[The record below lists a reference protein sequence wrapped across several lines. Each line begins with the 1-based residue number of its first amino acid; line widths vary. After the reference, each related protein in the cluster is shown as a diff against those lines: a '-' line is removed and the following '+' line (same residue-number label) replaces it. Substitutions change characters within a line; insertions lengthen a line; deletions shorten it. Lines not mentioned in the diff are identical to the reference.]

1 MSLSINN
8 LQVSYA
14 EHQVLKKLSVN
25 ELKRGSF
32 IGLLGPNAAGK
43 STLFKSIAGL
53 TKIAGGSI
61 FLDDQNLLEMT
72 RKDRANK
79 VAFLPQAFHTN
90 LALSVF
96 ESVLLSLKQRS
107 GWRVKKEDLSNVA
120 NILAL
125 LNIEYLADK
134 DISDLSGGQ
143 KQLAAMARI
152 LVVKPDIVLL
162 DEPTSAL
169 DLHHQLSLLKVVR
182 EQTYDKQLIT
192 IAALHDVNLAA
203 KFCDQLL
210 VLNKGVIQLDGEPN
224 EVLSKQ
230 ELGATY
236 KVTTSLEKTA
246 KGQLYIDAQL

>member
-14 EHQVLKKLSVN
+14 EHNVLKNLSVSG
-25 ELKRGSF
+25 LKRGSF

-53 TKIAGGSI
+53 TKVAGGRI
-61 FLDDQNLLEMT
+61 LLDDQNVLDMT
-72 RKDRANK
+72 RKERANR
-79 VAFLPQAFHTN
+79 VAFLPQSFHTN

-107 GWRVKKEDLSNVA
+107 GWRVKQQDLNNVA

-125 LNIEYLADK
+125 LNIEHLADK

-143 KQLAAMARI
+143 KQLTAMARI

-182 EQTYDKQLIT
+182 QQTSDKQLIT

-203 KFCDQLL
+203 KFCDQLI
-210 VLNKGVIQLDGEPN
+210 VLDKGVIQLEGEPSH
-224 EVLSKQ
+224 VLSKRA
-230 ELGATY
+230 LGETY
-236 KVTTSLEKTA
+236 KVTTSLETTTA
-246 KGQLYIDAQL
+246 GQLYIDAQL